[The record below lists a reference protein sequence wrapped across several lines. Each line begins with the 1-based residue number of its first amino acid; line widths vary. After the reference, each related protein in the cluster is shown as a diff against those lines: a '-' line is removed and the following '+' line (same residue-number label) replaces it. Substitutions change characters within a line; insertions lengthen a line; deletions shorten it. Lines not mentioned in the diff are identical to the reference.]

1 MEYRLFEPRFVDIKE
16 RRMSELDSK
25 RTLAKVARATKLA
38 HKALAQYGEPTMPLE
53 ELRAILS
60 RKLEGISLSDL
71 IIQERQQE
79 W

>member
-38 HKALAQYGEPTMPLE
+38 HKALAQYGEPTMSLE

-71 IIQERQQE
+71 IIQERQQG